1 MSSVCVLVLNWS
13 LSLTHLHTHVIG
25 LHASVLDALVLYK
38 ARLLSTC
45 THTHTHRCRH
55 TLEHREASLAH
66 GLHMAKPTFIR
77 ARASV
82 NMCACVCHSDTKA
95 LPDMAEG
102 ISISVSSS
110 LPSPADLFDTHT
122 HTYVHTFFF
131 LLTCTERAQ
140 PLGCNVSLTIIA
152 SGHGIRGTIHQF
164 QQLLPLD
171 CFRK

>member
-13 LSLTHLHTHVIG
+13 LSLAHLHTHVIG

-45 THTHTHRCRH
+45 AHTHRCRH

-66 GLHMAKPTFIR
+66 GLHMAKPTFI
-77 ARASV
+77 RASV

-110 LPSPADLFDTHT
+110 LPSPAVLFDTHT
-122 HTYVHTFFF
+122 HTHVHTFF

-140 PLGCNVSLTIIA
+140 PLGCNVSLTIMA

>member
-1 MSSVCVLVLNWS
+1 MMSSVCVLVLNWS

-131 LLTCTERAQ
+131 FTHMHRKSSA
-140 PLGCNVSLTIIA
+140 
-152 SGHGIRGTIHQF
+152 IRLQRVTNYNSIRSWH
-164 QQLLPLD
+164 
-171 CFRK
+171 